1 MTVGSSCARG
11 NSSHI
16 NLLKLSVRQ
25 KTLNDTG
32 ISITKDHGATRLAFH
47 FLGTTAEIVLEKGGT
62 ATNFPRSGQTK
73 TLFRPAFGFHFGHF
87 ILIIQRVIGKAG
99 ISGQAA
105 LFSLIAERWRFITSS
120 PR

>member
-11 NSSHI
+11 YSSHI
-16 NLLKLSVRQ
+16 NLLKLGVRQ
-25 KTLNDTG
+25 KTLNNTG

-87 ILIIQRVIGKAG
+87 ILFWVRLNKSAGLIINRPGMPLYARSRNI
-99 ISGQAA
+99 
-105 LFSLIAERWRFITSS
+105 
-120 PR
+120 